1 MVFCVKKMASIG
13 GGGGGGGGKK
23 QRQSAAASAAATA
36 AAASGTSSAN
46 SNNLFNPNITIKKEK
61 FDYIPKFKQE
71 ISDIMRGYGDSEKPL
86 LDSIILVEKIMLEQ
100 MRSLLIDVINVAMQ
114 RCGRPQPL
122 QRDFEFM
129 MRKTPTKLYRF
140 QKYLKDLELKRRY
153 EDMLGG
159 RPMTYSEDFDEDNF
173 EEPEEV
179 VEKND
184 EEKTRRIFRANRI
197 SLLLN
202 SKQYAEYNEAR
213 RTSFHYRNS
222 ATVRAKLYKIINPPA
237 DAIISGHVYTILG
250 YLVHETIATIV
261 DYAILTR
268 LDSLNRDVHPLD
280 RLSTAGKQ
288 YCKRRNLDTLLILSA
303 VKNCELGFTTF

>member
-1 MVFCVKKMASIG
+1 MATLG
-13 GGGGGGGGKK
+13 GVGKK
-23 QRQSAAASAAATA
+23 YRNSSASSSTSAAATA
-36 AAASGTSSAN
+36 AAASAAIN
-46 SNNLFNPNITIKKEK
+46 STLYNPNITIKKEK
-61 FDYIPKFKQE
+61 IDYIPKFKQE
-71 ISDIMRGYGDSEKPL
+71 ISDIMRGYGDCEKPL
-86 LDSIILVEKIMLEQ
+86 PESIILVEKIVLEQ
-100 MRSLLIDVINVAMQ
+100 MRSLLNDAINLAMN

-129 MRKTPTKLYRF
+129 LRRAPTKLFRF

-179 VEKND
+179 PEKLD
-184 EEKTRRIFRANRI
+184 EEKVRRVFRANRI

-222 ATVRAKLYKIINPPA
+222 ATIRAKLYKIVSPPA

-268 LDSLNRDVHPLD
+268 LDSLNRDVHPLS
-280 RLSTAGKQ
+280 RLSTAGKFQ
-288 YCKRRNLDTLLILSA
+288 FLCL
-303 VKNCELGFTTF
+303 